1 MGWDAE
7 DRACYSLRPETVFA
21 SRMES
26 VSMHLKEIELEN
38 FKSFARKTRI
48 PLLEGYTSITGP
60 NGAGKSNV
68 ADAILFVLGPK
79 SSRVIRAGKLTDLI
93 FNGGKEKRPASEC
106 KVSLIFS
113 NEDRLIPI
121 DSDTVKL
128 TRLVRNSESA
138 EGYYSYFYVNDR
150 KSSLGEFDS
159 LLANARISAD
169 GYNFVQQG
177 DITRIVEM
185 SNLERRRILDDI
197 AGITKFD
204 EDIQNAEKEKL
215 AAEENISRLSIILD
229 EVKKQMKQ
237 LEKDREGAMK
247 YKEVHDQLSFAKAAL
262 ASKHRDSVDRDITAL
277 REQTQSLNAEKEK
290 AEERK
295 KELDDAFRE
304 ISEELSAV
312 ENEIAERG
320 GDEAREIKEKIDNLR
335 IEIAR
340 AKDAADNAEEMAG
353 SLAEVKKAQG
363 EDLKAVQKDLAA
375 LEEKLAPIKEEHG
388 KKAKALEER
397 RTELSSHQDAV
408 SKSDSELSTMQKGA
422 LELAV
427 TITAKDEKL
436 HALKLEMDRLTDRES
451 RLKVDIANL
460 EETRKTYEFELKDAD
475 WSLKE
480 LKSETSTSNKDLKKL
495 QDEYY
500 SLRNKEKKLL
510 QQYQDLDNAVKSLTR
525 EYNQMKAEAEAES
538 LVKKGYN
545 TATTNL
551 LELRDRGIIKGIH
564 GTVTELAD
572 VDEEYEVALNVAAGH
587 RMQSI
592 VVDNDEVAAQCI
604 DHLKKNK
611 LGRAT
616 FLPLNKMLDG
626 RPRGKAILAANSTLG
641 FAIDLVKFREQYK
654 SAFWFVFG
662 DTVVVKNLS
671 EARKHMGGIRLV
683 TLEGELAEASGA
695 MVGGTL
701 EKNMLKFG
709 APSEGRIEKKSSD
722 LRTAIEQ
729 SDKIQTELME
739 LRARL
744 GELEGQIRDSNAK
757 DSGESARIGSFEAKR
772 KEFEQKVASI
782 TSELEAKNKELT
794 DTLGLVEK
802 VKADVIR
809 FEEEVAKVKK
819 KKETVDK
826 KLLEATPHELSQR
839 LKKLESEI
847 FELSNEVSTL
857 SSDMQTITK
866 QIELV
871 TARRDELVTGVEGT
885 VSKMEEQKAKAK
897 ESLSK
902 HEQQGTELKAL
913 MSMERSMGDKLNTL
927 RTKRDGLYKKKTDT
941 ESSIEKLISKVQT
954 NCDIVLSLTTKI
966 AEAEK
971 RLQEAEAD
979 LAQYSSVQL
988 PKELPSA
995 EDLRATV
1002 TDCERRV
1009 SFLGAVN
1016 LKAIDEFDEKKARH
1030 DEMKD
1035 EVGQL
1040 EKQKSN
1046 LAKLVAELNDKKK
1059 VGFTRIFGGIN
1070 DNFKKT
1076 FAELSGGGDAELLLE
1091 NEEDPLSGGLIIK
1104 ARPRDKKVVRMEALS
1119 GGEKSLTALSFIFA
1133 IQAHEPSPFYLLDEV
1148 DMFLDGVNAENVARA
1163 VKRGSKNAQFLQ
1175 ISLRKVTLKE
1185 SDHIIGVTMQREGM
1199 SDVVF
1204 KPNIG
1209 EGTDIS
1215 EEEDSPPVQ
1224 EAA

>member
-7 DRACYSLRPETVFA
+7 NRACYSLRADAVLA
-21 SRMES
+21 SRSES
-26 VSMHLKEIELEN
+26 VRMHLREIELEN

-128 TRLVRNSESA
+128 TRVVRLSDSA

-150 KSSLGEFDS
+150 KSSLGEFDN

-204 EDIQNAEKEKL
+204 ADIANAEKEKL
-215 AAEENISRLSIILD
+215 AAEDNINRLAIILD
-229 EVKKQMKQ
+229 EVKKQMRQ
-237 LEKDREGAMK
+237 LEKDREGAMR
-247 YKEVHDQLSFAKAAL
+247 YKEVYDRLSFAKAAL
-262 ASKHRDSVDRDITAL
+262 ACKHRDAVDRDIAAL
-277 REQTQSLNAEKEK
+277 REQTQKLEAEREA
-290 AEERK
+290 AEAK
-295 KELDDAFRE
+295 KTDLDE
-304 ISEELSAV
+304 QLKGISEELTAA

-320 GDEAREIKEKIDNLR
+320 GEEAREIKEKIDNLR

-340 AKDAADNAEEMAG
+340 AKDAADNADEMAG

-375 LEEKLAPIKEEHG
+375 LEEKLAPIKKDHET
-388 KKAKALEER
+388 KAKVLEER

-408 SKSDSELSTMQKGA
+408 SKSDSELSNIQKGA

-427 TITAKDEKL
+427 TVTTKEEKL
-436 HALKLEMDRLTDRES
+436 HALRLEMDRLADRES

-480 LKSETSTSNKDLKKL
+480 LKSETSASTKDLKKL

-500 SLRNKEKKLL
+500 ALRNKEKRLL
-510 QQYQDLDNAVKSLTR
+510 QQEQDLDNAVKSLTR
-525 EYNQMKAEAEAES
+525 EYNQMKAEAEAAS

-551 LELRDRGIIKGIH
+551 LELRDRGVIKGIH

-572 VDEEYEVALNVAAGH
+572 VDDEYEVALNVAAGP

-592 VVDNDEVAAQCI
+592 VVDNDEVAAKCI

-626 RPRGKAILAANSTLG
+626 RPRGKAIMAANSSIG
-641 FAIDLVKFREQYK
+641 FAIDLVKFREEYK

-662 DTVVVKNLS
+662 DTVVVKNLA
-671 EARKHMGGIRLV
+671 EARKHMGGVRLV

-701 EKNMLKFG
+701 DKNLLKFG
-709 APSEGRIEKKSSD
+709 APSESRIEKKASE
-722 LRTAIEQ
+722 LRTAVEESEKTQAELGEI
-729 SDKIQTELME
+729 KI
-739 LRARL
+739 RL
-744 GELEGQIRDSNAK
+744 GELEGQIRDSNTK
-757 DSGESARIGSFEAKR
+757 DSGESARIGSLEAKK
-772 KEFEQKVASI
+772 KEFDQKVASLAA
-782 TSELEAKNKELT
+782 ELEAKNSELT
-794 DTLGLVEK
+794 ETLGLIEK
-802 VKADVIR
+802 VKEDVAR
-809 FEEEVAKVKK
+809 FEDETEKVKK
-819 KKETVDK
+819 KKEALDK
-826 KLLEATPHELSQR
+826 KLLAATPHELSQK
-839 LKKLESEI
+839 LKKLEADI
-847 FELSNEVSTL
+847 FELSGEVSAL

-871 TARRDELVTGVEGT
+871 SARRDELVSGVEST
-885 VSKMEEQKAKAK
+885 VAKIAEQKAKAK
-897 ESLSK
+897 ESLSR
-902 HEQQGTELKAL
+902 HEEQDTELKAL
-913 MSMERSMGDKLNTL
+913 QNMERNMGDKLNSL
-927 RTKRDGLYKKKTDT
+927 RTKRDSLYKKKT
-941 ESSIEKLISKVQT
+941 EAEAGVEKLTSKIQT
-954 NCDIVLSLTTKI
+954 NSDIVLSLATKI
-966 AEAEK
+966 GEAEK
-971 RLQEAEAD
+971 RFQEAEAD

-988 PKELPSA
+988 PAELPSA
-995 EDLRATV
+995 EDLRATAAE
-1002 TDCERRV
+1002 CERKV
-1009 SFLGAVN
+1009 SSLGAVN
-1016 LKAIDEFDEKKARH
+1016 LKAIDEFDERKARH
-1030 DEMKD
+1030 DGMKEEMS
-1035 EVGQL
+1035 QL
-1040 EKQKSN
+1040 DKQKSN

-1059 VGFTRIFGGIN
+1059 VGFNRIFGGIN

-1076 FAELSGGGDAELLLE
+1076 FAELSNGGDAELLLE
-1091 NEEDPLSGGLIIK
+1091 NDEDPLSGGLIIK
-1104 ARPRDKKVVRMEALS
+1104 ARPKDKKVVRMEALS

-1209 EGTDIS
+1209 EGA
-1215 EEEDSPPVQ
+1215 ELPAEDDQPRAQ

>member
-1 MGWDAE
+1 
-7 DRACYSLRPETVFA
+7 
-21 SRMES
+21 
-26 VSMHLKEIELEN
+26 MHLKEIELEN

-68 ADAILFVLGPK
+68 SDAILFVLGPK
-79 SSRVIRAGKLTDLI
+79 CSRVIRAGKLTDLI

-106 KVSLIFS
+106 KVSLVFS

-121 DSDTVKL
+121 DSDTVRL
-128 TRLVRNSESA
+128 TRVVRTSDSA

-150 KSSLGEFDS
+150 RSSLGEFDS

-204 EDIQNAEKEKL
+204 ADIQNAEKEKL
-215 AAEENISRLSIILD
+215 SAEENISRLSIILD

-237 LEKDREGAMK
+237 LEKDREGAMR
-247 YKEVHDQLSFAKAAL
+247 YKEVHDQLNFAKAAM
-262 ASKHRDSVDRDITAL
+262 ASKHRDSVDRDMTSL
-277 REQTQSLNAEKEK
+277 REQIQNLNAEKEK
-290 AEERK
+290 SEARK
-295 KELDDAFRE
+295 AELDEALKG

-312 ENEIAERG
+312 EDEITERG
-320 GDEAREIKEKIDNLR
+320 GEEAREIKEKIDNLR

-340 AKDAADNAEEMAG
+340 ARDAADNAEEMAA
-353 SLAEVKKAQG
+353 SLDEVRKAQK
-363 EDLKAVQKDLAA
+363 EDLKAVEKDLAG
-375 LEEKLAPIKEEHG
+375 LEEKLAPVKETHAE
-388 KKAKALEER
+388 KSKVLEEKR
-397 RTELSSHQDAV
+397 AELSSHQDAV

-427 TITAKDEKL
+427 TITTKEEKL
-436 HALKLEMDRLTDRES
+436 HGLRLDLDRLADRES

-460 EETRKTYEFELKDAD
+460 EETRKTYEFELKDAE

-480 LKSETSTSNKDLKKL
+480 LRTETSTSTKDLKKL

-500 SLRNKEKKLL
+500 ALRNKEKKLL

-525 EYNQMKAEAEAES
+525 EYTQLKAEAEAEN

-545 TATTNL
+545 HATTTL
-551 LELRDRGIIKGIH
+551 LELRDKGVIKGIH

-592 VVDNDEVAAQCI
+592 IVDDDAVAAQCI
-604 DHLKKNK
+604 DHLKKNR

-626 RPRGKAILAANSTLG
+626 RPRGKAILAANSSLG
-641 FAIDLVKFREQYK
+641 FAIDLVKFRDQYR

-662 DTVVVKNLS
+662 DTVVVKNLN
-671 EARKHMGGIRLV
+671 EARKHMGGVRLV

-701 EKNMLKFG
+701 DKNLLKFG
-709 APSEGRIEKKSSD
+709 ASSEGRIEKKSAE
-722 LRTAIEQ
+722 LRTAVEQ
-729 SDKIQTELME
+729 AEKTQTELGE
-739 LRARL
+739 LRVRL

-757 DSGESARIGSFEAKR
+757 DSGESARIGGLDAKR

-782 TSELEAKNKELT
+782 ASELEEKGKDLT
-794 DTLGLVEK
+794 DTLALAEK
-802 VKADVIR
+802 VKEDVSR
-809 FEEEVAKVKK
+809 FEEDIAKVKK
-819 KKETVDK
+819 KESVDK
-826 KLLEATPHELSQR
+826 RLLEATPHELSQR
-839 LKKLESEI
+839 LKKLEAEI
-847 FELSNEVSTL
+847 FELSNVVSTL
-857 SSDMQTITK
+857 SSDMQTMTK

-871 TARRDELVTGVEGT
+871 TARRDELVSGVET
-885 VSKMEEQKAKAK
+885 TEAKIVEQRAKAK
-897 ESLSK
+897 ESMSR
-902 HEQQGTELKAL
+902 HVQQDTELKAL

-927 RTKRDGLYKKKTDT
+927 RNKRDGLYRKKTET
-941 ESSIEKLISKVQT
+941 EANIEKLVSKVQT
-954 NCDIVLSLTTKI
+954 GCDIVLSLTTKV
-966 AEAEK
+966 AEAER

-979 LAQYSSVQL
+979 LAQYSAVEL
-988 PKELPSA
+988 PPELPSA
-995 EDLRATV
+995 EDLRV
-1002 TDCERRV
+1002 TISDCERRV
-1009 SFLGAVN
+1009 ASLGAVN
-1016 LKAIDEFDEKKARH
+1016 LKAIDEFDERKARH
-1030 DEMKD
+1030 DSMK
-1035 EVGQL
+1035 EEIGQL
-1040 EKQKSN
+1040 EKQKTN
-1046 LAKLVAELNDKKK
+1046 LGKLVAELNDKKK
-1059 VGFTRIFGGIN
+1059 VGFLRIFGGIN
-1070 DNFKKT
+1070 DNFKRT

-1091 NEEDPLSGGLIIK
+1091 SDEDPLSGGLIIK

-1185 SDHIIGVTMQREGM
+1185 SDHIIGVTMQREGV
-1199 SDVVF
+1199 SEVVF
-1204 KPNIG
+1204 RPNLS
-1209 EGTDIS
+1209 EGADVPA
-1215 EEEDSPPVQ
+1215 EDEQPPAQ

>member
-1 MGWDAE
+1 
-7 DRACYSLRPETVFA
+7 
-21 SRMES
+21 
-26 VSMHLKEIELEN
+26 MHLREIELEN

-128 TRLVRNSESA
+128 TRVVRLSDSA

-204 EDIQNAEKEKL
+204 EDIANAEKEKL
-215 AAEENISRLSIILD
+215 AAEENIGRLAIILD

-247 YKEVHDQLSFAKAAL
+247 YKEVYDKLSFAKAAL
-262 ASKHRDSVDRDITAL
+262 AHKHRDSVQRDIASIGEQAQKLTAD
-277 REQTQSLNAEKEK
+277 KEK
-290 AEERK
+290 AEADRA
-295 KELDDAFRE
+295 ELDEALTALSD
-304 ISEELSAV
+304 ELKAV
-312 ENEIAERG
+312 EDEITERG
-320 GDEAREIKEKIDNLR
+320 GEEARQIKEKVDNLR
-335 IEIAR
+335 IEMAR
-340 AKDAADNAEEMAG
+340 AKDAADNAEEMAQ
-353 SLAEVKKAQG
+353 SLADVKKAQS
-363 EDLKAVQKDLAA
+363 EDLKAVQKDLSA
-375 LEEKLAPIKEEHG
+375 LEAKLEPVKETHDE
-388 KKAKALEER
+388 KAKALEER
-397 RTELSSHQDAV
+397 KTELASHQDAV

-427 TITAKDEKL
+427 TITTKEEKL
-436 HALKLEMDRLTDRES
+436 HALRLEMDRLSERES

-480 LKSETSTSNKDLKKL
+480 LKSETSVSTKDLKKL

-500 SLRNKEKKLL
+500 ALRAKEKKL
-510 QQYQDLDNAVKSLTR
+510 QGQYQDLDNAIKSLTR
-525 EYNQMKAEAEAES
+525 EYNQMKAQAEAET

-551 LELRDRGIIKGIH
+551 LELRDKGVIKGIH

-572 VDEEYEVALNVAAGH
+572 VDDEYEVALNVAAGN

-592 VVDNDEVAAQCI
+592 VVDDDEVAARCI

-626 RPRGKAILAANSTLG
+626 RPRGKAILAANASLG
-641 FAIDLVKFREQYK
+641 FAIDLVKFREQYR

-662 DTVVVKNLS
+662 DTVVVKNLA
-671 EARKHMGGIRLV
+671 EARKHMGGVRLV

-701 EKNMLKFG
+701 DKNLLKFG
-709 APSEGRIEKKSSD
+709 AVSESRMEKKASE
-722 LRTAIEQ
+722 LRSAVEQ
-729 SDKIQTELME
+729 SEKVQAELKT
-739 LRARL
+739 AGVRL
-744 GELEGQIRDSNAK
+744 AELEGQIRDSNAK
-757 DSGESARIGSFEAKR
+757 DSGESAKIGSLEAKK
-772 KEFEQKVASI
+772 KEFDQKVASI
-782 TSELEAKNKELT
+782 AAEIEAKNKELSE
-794 DTLGLVEK
+794 TLDLLKNVA
-802 VKADVIR
+802 ADVQRFDEDVQRIR
-809 FEEEVAKVKK
+809 K
-819 KKETVDK
+819 KKESVDK
-826 KLLEATPHELSQR
+826 KLLDATPHELSQR
-839 LKKLESEI
+839 LKKLEGEI
-847 FELSNEVSTL
+847 FDL
-857 SSDMQTITK
+857 SSEVAALGSDVQTMTK

-871 TARRDELVTGVEGT
+871 TARRDELSAALEAT
-885 VSKMEEQKAKAK
+885 VAKIAEQRNKAK
-897 ESLSK
+897 ESMER
-902 HEQQGTELKAL
+902 HEAQGTELKAL
-913 MSMERSMGDKLNTL
+913 SNMERSMGDKLNTL
-927 RTKRDGLYKKKTDT
+927 RTRRDSLYKKKTDT
-941 ESSIEKLISKVQT
+941 EASIEKLASKIQT
-954 NCDIVLSLTTKI
+954 NCDIVLSLTTKVG
-966 AEAEK
+966 EAER

-979 LAQYSSVQL
+979 LAQYSSVEL
-988 PKELPSA
+988 PKDLPSA

-1009 SFLGAVN
+1009 SSLGAVN
-1016 LKAIDEFDEKKARH
+1016 LKAIDEFDERKARH
-1030 DEMKD
+1030 DGMK
-1035 EVGQL
+1035 EEIGQL
-1040 EKQKSN
+1040 EKQKTN

-1059 VGFTRIFGGIN
+1059 VGFNRIFGGIN
-1070 DNFKKT
+1070 DNFRKT
-1076 FAELSGGGDAELLLE
+1076 FSELSGGGEAELLLE

-1204 KPNIG
+1204 RPNIG
-1209 EGTDIS
+1209 EGADVPADD
-1215 EEEDSPPVQ
+1215 EQPPAQ

>member
-1 MGWDAE
+1 
-7 DRACYSLRPETVFA
+7 
-21 SRMES
+21 
-26 VSMHLKEIELEN
+26 MHLREIELEN

-106 KVSLIFS
+106 KVSLVFS

-128 TRLVRNSESA
+128 TRVVRLSDSA

-204 EDIQNAEKEKL
+204 EDIANADKERL
-215 AAEENISRLSIILD
+215 ATEENINRLSIILD

-237 LEKDREGAMK
+237 LEKDREGAMR
-247 YKEVHDQLSFAKAAL
+247 YKEVYDQLSFAKAAL
-262 ASKHRDSVDRDITAL
+262 AHKHRDSVQRDITSIG
-277 REQTQSLNAEKEK
+277 EQAQKLTSDKEK
-290 AEERK
+290 AEADK
-295 KELDDAFRE
+295 LALDEVLKA
-304 ISEELSAV
+304 ISEELTAV
-312 ENEIAERG
+312 ENEITERG
-320 GDEAREIKEKIDNLR
+320 GEEARQIKEKIDNLR
-335 IEIAR
+335 IEMAR
-340 AKDAADNAEEMAG
+340 AKDAADNAEEMAQ
-353 SLAEVKKAQG
+353 SLADVKKAQG
-363 EDLKAVQKDLAA
+363 EDLKAVQKDLAS
-375 LEEKLAPIKEEHG
+375 LEAKLAPIKKTHDE
-388 KKAKALEER
+388 KSKALGER
-397 RTELSSHQDAV
+397 RRELASHQDAV

-427 TITAKDEKL
+427 DITTKEEKL
-436 HALKLEMDRLTDRES
+436 HALRLEMDRLSERES

-480 LKSETSTSNKDLKKL
+480 LKTETSASTKDLKKL

-500 SLRNKEKKLL
+500 ALRAKEKRL
-510 QQYQDLDNAVKSLTR
+510 QGQFQDLDNAIKSLTR
-525 EYNQMKAEAEAES
+525 EYNQMKAEAEAER

-551 LELRDRGIIKGIH
+551 LELRDRGAIKGIH
-564 GTVTELAD
+564 GTITELAD
-572 VDEEYEVALNVAAGH
+572 VDGDYEVALNVAAGP

-626 RPRGKAILAANSTLG
+626 RPRGKAMMAANASLG
-641 FAIDLVKFREQYK
+641 FAIDLVKFKEQYR

-662 DTVVVKNLS
+662 DTVVTKNLA
-671 EARKHMGGIRLV
+671 EARKHMGGVRLV
-683 TLEGELAEASGA
+683 TLDGELAEASGA

-701 EKNMLKFG
+701 DKNMLKFG
-709 APSEGRIEKKSSD
+709 AVSEKGIERKATE
-722 LRTAIEQ
+722 LRSAVEQ
-729 SDKIQTELME
+729 SEKVQAELK
-739 LRARL
+739 AAGVRL
-744 GELEGQIRDSNAK
+744 LELEGQIRDSNTK
-757 DSGESARIGSFEAKR
+757 DSGESARIGSLEAKK
-772 KEFEQKVASI
+772 KEFDQKVASI
-782 TSELEAKNKELT
+782 VSEIEAKDKELSE
-794 DTLGLVEK
+794 TLDLLKNVDSDLK
-802 VKADVIR
+802 R
-809 FEEEVAKVKK
+809 FEEDIKKVKT
-819 KKETVDK
+819 KKEAVDK
-826 KLLEATPHELSQR
+826 KLLDATPHELSQR
-839 LKKLESEI
+839 LKKLEGEI
-847 FELSNEVSTL
+847 FDLSNEVAAL
-857 SSDMQTITK
+857 GSDVQTITK

-871 TARRDELVTGVEGT
+871 TARRDELSSALEAT
-885 VSKMEEQKAKAK
+885 VAKIAEQKAKAK
-897 ESLSK
+897 ESLEK
-902 HEQQGTELKAL
+902 HEENGTELKAL
-913 MSMERSMGDKLNTL
+913 SNMERSMGDKLNTL
-927 RTKRDGLYKKKTDT
+927 RTKRDNLYKKKTDT
-941 ESSIEKLISKVQT
+941 EAGVEKLTSKIQT
-954 NCDIVLSLTTKI
+954 NCDIVLSLTTKMG
-966 AEAEK
+966 EAER

-988 PKELPSA
+988 PKDLPSA
-995 EDLRATV
+995 EDLRATAV
-1002 TDCERRV
+1002 ECERKV
-1009 SFLGAVN
+1009 SSLGAVN
-1016 LKAIDEFDEKKARH
+1016 LKSIDEFDERKARH
-1030 DEMKD
+1030 DEMK
-1035 EVGQL
+1035 EEIGQL
-1040 EKQKSN
+1040 EKQKAN

-1070 DNFKKT
+1070 ESFKKT
-1076 FAELSGGGDAELLLE
+1076 FAELSNGGDAELLLE

-1104 ARPRDKKVVRMEALS
+1104 ARPKDKRVVRMEALS

-1148 DMFLDGVNAENVARA
+1148 DMFLDGINAENVARA

-1185 SDHIIGVTMQREGM
+1185 SDHIIGVTMQREGV

-1209 EGTDIS
+1209 EGTEPPA
-1215 EEEDSPPVQ
+1215 EEEPPPAQ

>member
-1 MGWDAE
+1 
-7 DRACYSLRPETVFA
+7 
-21 SRMES
+21 
-26 VSMHLKEIELEN
+26 MHLREIELEN

-93 FNGGKEKRPASEC
+93 FNGGKEKKPASEC

-128 TRLVRNSESA
+128 TRVVRLSDSA

-150 KSSLGEFDS
+150 RSSLGEFDS

-204 EDIQNAEKEKL
+204 ADIANAEKQKL
-215 AAEENISRLSIILD
+215 AAEENISRIAIILD

-247 YKEVHDQLSFAKAAL
+247 YREVYDQLSFAKAAL
-262 ASKHRDSVDRDITAL
+262 SSKHRDAVDRDIASL
-277 REQTQSLNAEKEK
+277 REQTQKLTADKEAAEVS
-290 AEERK
+290 RK
-295 KELDDAFRE
+295 NLSETLRE
-304 ISEELSAV
+304 ISRDLAEA

-320 GDEAREIKEKIDNLR
+320 GEEAREIKEKIDNLR

-340 AKDAADNAEEMAG
+340 AKDAADNADEMAQ
-353 SLAEVKKAQG
+353 SLAEVKKAHG
-363 EDLKAVQKDLAA
+363 EDLKVVQKDLAG
-375 LEEKLAPIKEEHG
+375 LEEKLAPIKVEHG
-388 KKAKALEER
+388 SKSKLLEER
-397 RTELSSHQDAV
+397 RAELSSHQDAV
-408 SKSDSELSTMQKGA
+408 SKSDSELSDIQKTA
-422 LELAV
+422 LELGV
-427 TITAKDEKL
+427 TITTKEEKL
-436 HALKLEMDRLTDRES
+436 HALRLEKDRLADRES

-480 LKSETSTSNKDLKKL
+480 LKSETSASTKDLKKL

-500 SLRNKEKKLL
+500 SLRNREKKLL
-510 QQYQDLDNAVKSLTR
+510 QQEQDLESAVKSLTR

-551 LELRDRGIIKGIH
+551 LELRDKGVIKGIH

-592 VVDNDEVAAQCI
+592 VVDSDEVAAKCI
-604 DHLKKNK
+604 EHLKKNR

-626 RPRGKAILAANSTLG
+626 RPRGKAIMAANSSIG
-641 FAIDLVKFREQYK
+641 FAIDLVKFRDEYR

-662 DTVVVKNLS
+662 DTVVVKNLA
-671 EARKHMGGIRLV
+671 EARKHMGGVRLV

-701 EKNMLKFG
+701 DKNLLKFG
-709 APSEGRIEKKSSD
+709 APSEGRIERKAAE
-722 LRTAIEQ
+722 LRGAVEQ
-729 SDKIQTELME
+729 SEKTQTELG
-739 LRARL
+739 AIKIRL
-744 GELEGQIRDSNAK
+744 GELEGQIRDSNTK
-757 DSGESARIGSFEAKR
+757 DSGESARIGSLEAKK
-772 KEFEQKVASI
+772 KEFDQKVASI
-782 TSELEAKNKELT
+782 AAELETKNQELT
-794 DTLGLVEK
+794 ETVDLIKKVEE
-802 VKADVIR
+802 DVARFDDEAKKIR
-809 FEEEVAKVKK
+809 K
-819 KKETVDK
+819 KKEAADK
-826 KLLEATPHELSQR
+826 KLLEATPHELSQ
-839 LKKLESEI
+839 KLEGEI
-847 FELSNEVSTL
+847 FELSNEVSGL

-866 QIELV
+866 QVELV
-871 TARRDELVTGVEGT
+871 TARRDELVAAVENT
-885 VSKMEEQKAKAK
+885 TAKIAEQKAKAK
-897 ESLSK
+897 ESLAK
-902 HEQQGTELKAL
+902 HGQQDTELKAL
-913 MSMERSMGDKLNTL
+913 QSMERNMGDKLNSL
-927 RTKRDGLYKKKTDT
+927 RTKRDGLYKKKT
-941 ESSIEKLISKVQT
+941 EAEAGVEKLISKIQT
-954 NCDIVLSLTTKI
+954 NADIVLSLTTKI
-966 AEAEK
+966 GESER

-988 PKELPSA
+988 PAELPSA

-1002 TDCERRV
+1002 ADCERKV
-1009 SFLGAVN
+1009 ASLGAVN
-1016 LKAIDEFDEKKARH
+1016 LKAIDEFDAHKARY
-1030 DEMKD
+1030 DEMK
-1035 EVGQL
+1035 EEMAQL

-1046 LAKLVAELNDKKK
+1046 LGKLVAELNDKKK
-1059 VGFTRIFGGIN
+1059 VGFNRIFGGIN
-1070 DNFKKT
+1070 ENFKKT
-1076 FAELSGGGDAELLLE
+1076 FSELSGGGDAELLLE

-1148 DMFLDGVNAENVARA
+1148 DMFLDGMNAENVA
-1163 VKRGSKNAQFLQ
+1163 
-1175 ISLRKVTLKE
+1175 
-1185 SDHIIGVTMQREGM
+1185 
-1199 SDVVF
+1199 
-1204 KPNIG
+1204 
-1209 EGTDIS
+1209 
-1215 EEEDSPPVQ
+1215 
-1224 EAA
+1224 

>member
-1 MGWDAE
+1 
-7 DRACYSLRPETVFA
+7 
-21 SRMES
+21 
-26 VSMHLKEIELEN
+26 MHLREIELEN

-128 TRLVRNSESA
+128 TRVVRLSDSA

-204 EDIQNAEKEKL
+204 EDIANAEKEKL
-215 AAEENISRLSIILD
+215 AAEENINRLSIILD

-237 LEKDREGAMK
+237 LEKDREGAMR
-247 YKEVHDQLSFAKAAL
+247 YKEVYDQLSFAKAAL
-262 ASKHRDSVDRDITAL
+262 AHKHRDSVQRDITSIG
-277 REQTQSLNAEKEK
+277 EQAQKLTADKEK
-290 AEERK
+290 AEADK
-295 KELDDAFRE
+295 LALDEALKA
-304 ISEELSAV
+304 ISEELTAV
-312 ENEIAERG
+312 ENEITERG
-320 GDEAREIKEKIDNLR
+320 GEEARQIKEKIDNLR
-335 IEIAR
+335 IEMAR
-340 AKDAADNAEEMAG
+340 AKDAADNAEEMAQ

-375 LEEKLAPIKEEHG
+375 LEAKLAPIKKSHDE
-388 KKAKALEER
+388 KSQALKER
-397 RTELSSHQDAV
+397 RAELSSHQDAV

-427 TITAKDEKL
+427 DITTKEEKL
-436 HALKLEMDRLTDRES
+436 HALRLEMDRLSERES

-480 LKSETSTSNKDLKKL
+480 LKNETSASTKDLKKL

-500 SLRNKEKKLL
+500 ALRAKEKKL
-510 QQYQDLDNAVKSLTR
+510 QGQFQDLDNAIKSLTR

-551 LELRDRGIIKGIH
+551 LELRDRGTIKGIH
-564 GTVTELAD
+564 GTITELAD
-572 VDEEYEVALNVAAGH
+572 VDGDYEVALNVAAGP

-592 VVDNDEVAAQCI
+592 VVDSDEVAAQCI

-626 RPRGKAILAANSTLG
+626 RPRGKAIMAANASLG
-641 FAIDLVKFREQYK
+641 FAIDLVKFKEQYR

-662 DTVVVKNLS
+662 DTVVTKNLA
-671 EARKHMGGIRLV
+671 EARKHMGGVRLV
-683 TLEGELAEASGA
+683 TLDGELAEASGA

-701 EKNMLKFG
+701 DKNLLKFG
-709 APSEGRIEKKSSD
+709 AVSEKGIERKATE
-722 LRTAIEQ
+722 LRTAVEQ
-729 SDKIQTELME
+729 SEKVQAELK
-739 LRARL
+739 AAGTRL
-744 GELEGQIRDSNAK
+744 LELEGQIRDSNTK
-757 DSGESARIGSFEAKR
+757 DSGESARIGSLEAKK
-772 KEFEQKVASI
+772 KEFDQKVASI
-782 TSELEAKNKELT
+782 VSEIEARDKELSE
-794 DTLGLVEK
+794 TLDLLKNVDSD
-802 VKADVIR
+802 VKR
-809 FEEEVAKVKK
+809 FDEDIKKVKK
-819 KKETVDK
+819 RKEAVDK
-826 KLLEATPHELSQR
+826 KLLDATPHELSQR
-839 LKKLESEI
+839 LKKLEGEI
-847 FELSNEVSTL
+847 FDLSNEVAAL
-857 SSDMQTITK
+857 GSDVQTITK
-866 QIELV
+866 QSELV
-871 TARRDELVTGVEGT
+871 TARRDELSAALEAT
-885 VSKMEEQKAKAK
+885 VARIAEQKAKAK
-897 ESLSK
+897 ESLEK
-902 HEQQGTELKAL
+902 HEENGTELKAL
-913 MSMERSMGDKLNTL
+913 SNMERSMGDKLNSL
-927 RTKRDGLYKKKTDT
+927 RTKRDNLYKKKTDT
-941 ESSIEKLISKVQT
+941 EAGVEKLTSKIQT
-954 NCDIVLSLTTKI
+954 NCDIVLSLTTKMG
-966 AEAEK
+966 EAEK

-979 LAQYSSVQL
+979 LAQYKSVEL
-988 PKELPSA
+988 PKDLPSA
-995 EDLRATV
+995 EDLRATAV
-1002 TDCERRV
+1002 ECERKV
-1009 SFLGAVN
+1009 SSLGAVN
-1016 LKAIDEFDEKKARH
+1016 LKSIDEFDERKARH
-1030 DEMKD
+1030 DEMK
-1035 EVGQL
+1035 EEIGQL
-1040 EKQKSN
+1040 EKQKAN

-1070 DNFKKT
+1070 ESFKKT
-1076 FAELSGGGDAELLLE
+1076 FAELSNGGDAELLLE

-1104 ARPRDKKVVRMEALS
+1104 ARPKDKKVVRMEALS

-1185 SDHIIGVTMQREGM
+1185 SDHIIGVTMQREGV

-1204 KPNIG
+1204 RPNIG
-1209 EGTDIS
+1209 EGTES
-1215 EEEDSPPVQ
+1215 QAEEEPPPAQ